1 MVASQATKGS
11 VMLVRQLSGW
21 QMVTLIMAFAAVIA
35 VAAVA
40 LIMGKDAVIAIA
52 VILVL
57 GVAFVSW
64 FLNG

>member
-1 MVASQATKGS
+1 MTT
-11 VMLVRQLSGW
+11 RQLSGW
-21 QMVTLIMAFAAVIA
+21 HIVTLILAFAAVIA

-40 LIMGKDAVIAIA
+40 LILGKDAVIGIA

>member
-1 MVASQATKGS
+1 MAA
-11 VMLVRQLSGW
+11 RQLSGW
-21 QMVTLIMAFAAVIA
+21 QIVT
-35 VAAVA
+35 

>member
-1 MVASQATKGS
+1 MAA
-11 VMLVRQLSGW
+11 RQMSGW
-21 QMVTLIMAFAAVIA
+21 QIVTLIMGFAAVIA

>member
-21 QMVTLIMAFAAVIA
+21 QIATLIMAFAAVIA

>member
-1 MVASQATKGS
+1 
-11 VMLVRQLSGW
+11 
-21 QMVTLIMAFAAVIA
+21 MAFAAVIA

>member
-1 MVASQATKGS
+1 MPA
-11 VMLVRQLSGW
+11 RQLSGW

-40 LIMGKDAVIAIA
+40 LILGKDAVIGIA
-52 VILVL
+52 VILVI
-57 GVAFVSW
+57 GVPLVSW